1 MSTSGIFGATP
12 MNFTARLA
20 FFLLG
25 SLTLL
30 LANARTASAASDALT
45 QIVDGTTATGGNAI
59 GSFVYNPTN
68 DTMYVSGF
76 QAGGAMRKVVNV
88 STAPTSSIIIYE
100 TSLQLYYRDGNPD
113 RGVSLPTQIGMALNP
128 LPIGTGEN
136 AIAPYSMAIVS
147 DISTTY
153 LPGFSSG
160 AANRDPAATKRFYSY
175 NLGELPGGG
184 NADAVYT
191 TLVTMAELNAAAGA
205 TVGSTTDSG
214 RKVAWSG
221 NGQWVYF
228 GDGSSGHGGLWKLD
242 PLSGGMQR
250 LVSGDVT
257 TEPAV
262 VSNAG
267 VDTIYFRGLAS
278 TSNVGGIDKITY
290 DGTTAS
296 GASIAVSIAQL
307 REFFEADATLTPTII
322 VMAADAN
329 GTVYFSHGDST
340 PERRGIFKLDV
351 EGRLAK
357 VVGQAERTAYV
368 TELLGTTTNAN
379 SNTLQMQLRT
389 ITHPTAG
396 PITQIMY
403 AENATKGV
411 TGVNVFATG
420 DFDRDATAGDAQD
433 MAAFAGALKTRAA
446 AITNVDNH
454 KFDLNAN
461 SVVDWKDVKI
471 LQQFVDL
478 PNGDANFD
486 GVLNFVDLDTI
497 GANYYTVSPTAD
509 KTWVTGDFASVDPLY
524 AANAVDANIVNLI
537 DLELFA
543 DTWLNVLEQP
553 IAETDLTSRGYTG
566 QFLTDVLDVF
576 GFNTTL
582 AGDFDLS
589 GSVDGADFLE
599 WQRQFGT
606 SVTPGTGADGDSNGT
621 VDADDLAI
629 WQGNYGAGGSGGSVA
644 AVPEPASCLPAT
656 LAVAGVA
663 ALRRRQSAA

>member
-1 MSTSGIFGATP
+1 M
-12 MNFTARLA
+12 FTGRFRMLMTLA
-20 FFLLG
+20 ALV
-25 SLTLL
+25 
-30 LANARTASAASDALT
+30 AAMSAAGTPSFAG
-45 QIVDGTTATGGNAI
+45 VDSLVQVVSGANATGGANSIA
-59 GSFVYNPTN
+59 SFGYNPVA
-68 DTMYVSGF
+68 DVMYVSSFG
-76 QAGGAMRKVVNV
+76 AGGAMRKIENVGTAPV
-88 STAPTSSIIIYE
+88 STVVVYE
-100 TSLQLYYRDGNPD
+100 SSLQLYYRDGDPD
-113 RGVSLPTQIGMALNP
+113 RGVGNPTQSGITFNP
-128 LPIGTGEN
+128 KQIGTGEN
-136 AIAPYSMAIVS
+136 AIAPYSMAIIA
-147 DISTTY
+147 DASTTY

-160 AANRDPAATKRFYSY
+160 TANRDPAASKRFYSY

-184 NADAVYT
+184 NASAVYT
-191 TLVTMAELNAAAGA
+191 TLVTMADLNVAAGA
-205 TVGSTTDSG
+205 ALNTTTNNG
-214 RKVAWSG
+214 RQVAWSG
-221 NGQWVYF
+221 NGQWAYF
-228 GDGSSGHGGLWKLD
+228 AESSDAHGGIWKLD
-242 PLSGGMQR
+242 PVTGDITR
-250 LVSGDVT
+250 LVTGDAN

-262 VSNAG
+262 VHNAG

-278 TSNVGGIDKITY
+278 TGNVGGIDKITY

-296 GASIAVSIAQL
+296 AATAAVTIADL
-307 REFFEADATLTPTII
+307 RSFLEADSTMTPTIFAMT
-322 VMAADAN
+322 VDEEGN
-329 GTVYFSHGDST
+329 VYFSHGDSS
-340 PERRGIFKLDV
+340 PERRGIFKWDS
-351 EGRLAK
+351 EGRLSK
-357 VVGQAERTAYV
+357 VVSQAERGIYL
-368 TELLGTTTNAN
+368 TELLGAATNAN
-379 SNTLQMQLRT
+379 ANTLRMHTRT
-389 ITHPTAG
+389 IEHGTAG
-396 PITQIMY
+396 EITQLLY
-403 AENATKGV
+403 AENASNGV
-411 TGVNVFATG
+411 TGVNIFKTG

-433 MAAFAGALKTRAA
+433 MAAFAAALKTRGAA
-446 AITNVDNH
+446 LTNPDNH

-497 GANYYTVSPTAD
+497 GANYYTVSPAAD
-509 KTWVTGDFASVDPLY
+509 KTWATGDFASVDPLY

-566 QFLTDVLDVF
+566 QFLADVLDVF

-589 GSVDGADFLE
+589 GSVGGADFLE

-656 LAVAGVA
+656 LAGAGVA